1 MKVRIRFLEKWKSVL
16 NGNRGGHVRRWGL
29 SARVLCSGAG
39 APKVEWGWGIDGAW
53 GELSIP
59 HTLGVGGVYRGGPRA
74 RVTHQ
79 SVRPRYDAQNGFCVL
94 KV

>member
-1 MKVRIRFLEKWKSVL
+1 MR
-16 NGNRGGHVRRWGL
+16 
-29 SARVLCSGAG
+29 CSGAG

-59 HTLGVGGVYRGGPRA
+59 HTLGVGGVYPGGSRT

-79 SVRPRYDAQNGFCVL
+79 SVPPRYDAQKGFFVFNEGNNSAFFVFAKRVL
-94 KV
+94 SFERSKQQCLFRF